1 MILSQRCQVN
11 KFRPLMSSKFPWQSV
26 ESQVSSASKARWGGP
41 LKVHILFWKEQQ
53 QQLALQEHRAEG
65 KKWIRKFHWHSIFYH
80 HRAMRWKNE
89 KIWTK
94 DRNAGFQS
102 CVLVFFKQIAWM
114 ICMTTVSASLQCA
127 AWIDCAPCWNLN
139 RMRIF
144 WSKVHFLGNFLE

>member
-26 ESQVSSASKARWGGP
+26 ESQVSSASKTRWGGP
-41 LKVHILFWKEQQ
+41 LKVHFFVLKRTAAAAASSSTIWTQS
-53 QQLALQEHRAEG
+53 RR

-80 HRAMRWKNE
+80 HRAMRWKKE

-102 CVLVFFKQIAWM
+102 LVCLFSSSRYSSVNDMLFAEPEEKLIYFN
-114 ICMTTVSASLQCA
+114 C
-127 AWIDCAPCWNLN
+127 
-139 RMRIF
+139 
-144 WSKVHFLGNFLE
+144 

>member
-1 MILSQRCQVN
+1 MGQLIIFCLPSSAPRRITSYQKLELDIKLRT
-11 KFRPLMSSKFPWQSV
+11 LMSSKFTWLRVETQAWHQEKPDDLAPW
-26 ESQVSSASKARWGGP
+26 KFTF
-41 LKVHILFWKEQQ
+41 LFWKEQQ

-127 AWIDCAPCWNLN
+127 A
-139 RMRIF
+139 
-144 WSKVHFLGNFLE
+144 